1 LSHIYKG
8 KYTTTASY
16 SHTSGYTTQI
26 FRTEGETTI
35 LTQDNLGTRQ
45 NFGVSETMNLS
56 FSKWWT
62 ATLSAN
68 VNYQIVD
75 GVTSTSEKIHT
86 EGWTGQLNMNNQF
99 RFKKGW
105 SAELSGFYN
114 SKEVEGQFTIQ
125 PFGQVS
131 IGGGKQIMKSKGTIK
146 LSLRDIFYTQV
157 IHGQILYG
165 NVEEHF
171 IQSRDSRLI
180 NVSFV
185 YRFGKNF
192 KESGR
197 KKTGGAG
204 EEQSRVGVSS

>member
-1 LSHIYKG
+1 VGNPILDPQYTNNIELSHIYKG

-86 EGWTGQLNMNNQF
+86 EGWNGQLNMNNQF

-125 PFGQVS
+125 PF
-131 IGGGKQIMKSKGTIK
+131 
-146 LSLRDIFYTQV
+146 
-157 IHGQILYG
+157 GQILYG